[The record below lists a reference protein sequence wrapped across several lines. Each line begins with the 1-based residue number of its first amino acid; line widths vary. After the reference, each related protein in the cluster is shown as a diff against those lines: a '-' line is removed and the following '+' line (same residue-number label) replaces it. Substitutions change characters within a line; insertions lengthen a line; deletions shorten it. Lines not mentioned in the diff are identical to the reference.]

1 MVQRMLSLGS
11 ALPVAARRFVTLGA
25 ALVAV
30 AAFNANWAL
39 AQENK
44 EPAKQPESA
53 PADAKPADAK
63 AAPAQDEHA
72 GHDHAPVPAQGQPP
86 IQVKEKK
93 PKGAKDKT
101 TSGDKAGKP
110 AGTGGGEKPAG
121 PLTDKVKAVVDATT
135 FDFGEVW
142 VGPKLEHAF
151 KIKNEGS
158 EPLEIRSVKPACGC
172 TAAGEHPK
180 VIKPG
185 ETGEFPFSL
194 KSEALHDKFTKTI
207 KVTTNEQ
214 DNNSMTLTLTGV
226 AKQYVDITPASIS
239 FGSLKSTDTI
249 EKTVTIKNNAETPME
264 LTLAEPDKTLPFKY
278 ELTEKEKGK
287 LFELRI
293 TTVAPVKEGT
303 HSASVNLTTNIAEKK
318 DLKIGVSAVVPPR
331 LAVRPSAI
339 IFNPRVASYP
349 VKFTNNGEKPVS
361 VTGVSVDNDAIK
373 AQLSEKTSDNVAGK
387 MYTIQ
392 VTMPEGFEIPEKQ
405 EYVLSVKT
413 DDADMPELKVPIKAA
428 PKPEPRPQEKLVG
441 KPAPSFSVTT
451 VDGKSVSSET
461 LKAEKGPVVLNFWAG
476 DCGFCKLQMPR
487 LEKVRQEY
495 SGKNVRFVN
504 VAHKRTK
511 AYTDDEVKEIA
522 RTLNI
527 GGELAIDMEN
537 KPGKEFKVGS
547 YPSLFVLGTSGNVEH
562 CIVGNSPTLE
572 NDLKKKL
579 DQLLGISTTA
589 SAPATGDAKAPPAT
603 DAKPG
608 ADTKATAA
616 APPADP
622 AKPGEPKK
630 TPGQTSP

>member
-1 MVQRMLSLGS
+1 MVQRLLGWSS
-11 ALPVAARRFVTLGA
+11 ALPVAVRRFVPLGA
-25 ALVAV
+25 ALVAL
-30 AAFNANWAL
+30 AAFNVSWAF

-44 EPAKQPESA
+44 EPAKQPEAA

-72 GHDHAPVPAQGQPP
+72 GHDHAPAQGQPP

-93 PKGAKDKT
+93 PKGAKEKT
-101 TSGDKAGKP
+101 TSGDKTGKAASAGGDP
-110 AGTGGGEKPAG
+110 ASAKSG
-121 PLTDKVKAVVDATT
+121 PLSDKVKAVVDATT

-151 KIKNEGS
+151 KIKNEGT

-207 KVTTNEQ
+207 KVMTNEQ
-214 DNNSMTLTLTGV
+214 DNSTMTLTLTGL
-226 AKQYVDITPASIS
+226 AKQYVEVTPATIS
-239 FGSLKSTDTI
+239 YGSLKATDTI
-249 EKTVTIKNNAETPME
+249 EKTVTIKNNGEKPME
-264 LTLAEPDKTLPFKY
+264 LTLAEPDKNMPFKY

-287 LFELRI
+287 VFELRV
-293 TTVAPVKEGT
+293 TTVAPIKEGT
-303 HSASVNLTTNIAEKK
+303 HNSSVILTTNVEEKK
-318 DLKIGVSAVVPPR
+318 ELKIGVAAVVPPR

-339 IFNPRVASYP
+339 IFNPKVSTYP
-349 VKFTNNGEKPVS
+349 IKFTNNGDKPVT

-373 AQLSEKTSDNVAGK
+373 AQLSEKSSDNVAGK

-392 VTMPEGFEIPEKQ
+392 VVMPEGFEIPEKQ
-405 EYVLSVKT
+405 EYVLTVKT
-413 DDADMPELKVPIKAA
+413 DDADTPEMKVQIKAP

-441 KPAPSFSVTT
+441 KPAPSFTLTT
-451 VDGKSVSSET
+451 VDGKSLSTEM
-461 LKAEKGPVVLNFWAG
+461 LKAEKGPVVLNFWAA

-495 SGKNVRFVN
+495 SAKNVRFIN
-504 VAHKRTK
+504 VAQKRAK
-511 AYTDDEVKEIA
+511 AFTDDEVKEFV
-522 RTLNI
+522 RTLNM

-537 KPGKEFKVGS
+537 KPGKEFKVNS
-547 YPSLFVLGTSGNVEH
+547 YPSLFVLGPSGNVEH
-562 CIVGNSPTLE
+562 CIVGNSGTLE
-572 NDLKKKL
+572 TDLKKKL

-589 SAPATGDAKAPPAT
+589 SAPATGDAKAAPAT
-603 DAKPG
+603 GAKPG
-608 ADTKATAA
+608 ADTKATAS

>member
-1 MVQRMLSLGS
+1 MVQRWFGRGG

-30 AAFNANWAL
+30 AAFNVSWAL

-53 PADAKPADAK
+53 PADAKPTGAQ

-72 GHDHAPVPAQGQPP
+72 GHDHAPAQGQPP

-93 PKGAKDKT
+93 PKGAKEKT

-110 AGTGGGEKPAG
+110 AGAASGGQPAG
-121 PLTDKVKAVVDATT
+121 PLTDKVKAVVDNMT

-151 KIKNEGS
+151 KIKNEGT
-158 EPLEIRSVKPACGC
+158 EPLEIRSVKPSCGC
-172 TAAGEHPK
+172 TAAGDHPK

-207 KVTTNEQ
+207 KVMTNEQ
-214 DNNSMTLTLTGV
+214 ENSTMTLTLTGV
-226 AKQYVDITPASIS
+226 AKQYVEVTPPTIS

-249 EKTVTIKNNAETPME
+249 EKTVTIKNNGEKPME
-264 LTLAEPDKTLPFKY
+264 LALGETDKAMPFKY

-287 LFELRI
+287 LFELRV
-293 TTVAPVKEGT
+293 TTVAPIKEGT
-303 HSASVNLTTNIAEKK
+303 HNASVNLTTNVEEKK
-318 DLKIGVSAVVPPR
+318 ELKIGVAAVVPPR

-339 IFNPRVASYP
+339 IFNPKVSSYP
-349 VKFTNNGEKPVS
+349 IKFTNNGEKPVT

-387 MYTIQ
+387 MYTVQ

-405 EYVLSVKT
+405 EYVLTLKT
-413 DDADMPELKVPIKAA
+413 DDADTPEMKVPIKAA

-441 KPAPSFSVTT
+441 KPAPSFTVTT

-476 DCGFCKLQMPR
+476 DCGFCKLQVPR
-487 LEKVRQEY
+487 LEKVLQDY

-504 VAHKRTK
+504 VAHKRAK
-511 AYTDDEVKEIA
+511 PFTDDEVKEIA
-522 RTLNI
+522 RTLNWT
-527 GGELAIDMEN
+527 GELAIDMEN
-537 KPGKEFKVGS
+537 KSGKEFKVNS

-562 CIVGNSPTLE
+562 CIIGNSGTLE
-572 NDLKKKL
+572 TDLKKKL
-579 DQLLGISTTA
+579 DQLLGISTTV
-589 SAPATGDAKAPPAT
+589 STPSTGDAKAAPAT
-603 DAKPG
+603 GAKPG
-608 ADTKATAA
+608 VDTKTTAS

-622 AKPGEPKK
+622 AKPAEPKK